1 VQRERERAAVQVA
14 RVNRLALLAQ
24 VAMQRAGELS
34 EMEARMAHMASYGE
48 KRSEAI
54 ADAAAMGMANI
65 VQQQSLDG

>member
-24 VAMQRAGELS
+24 VAMQRAGKLS

-48 KRSEAI
+48 KRYEAI
-54 ADAAAMGMANI
+54 ADAALMGMANI